1 MEIFMKDNYKIC
13 CFMDM
18 ESIFPSRMV
27 FMKVIGSKEWPMDKV
42 NQLTLREI
50 CIVEP
55 LRKI

>member
-1 MEIFMKDNYKIC
+1 MKDNYKIC

-18 ESIFPSRMV
+18 ESIFPSLMV

-42 NQLTLREI
+42 NQLTSREI